1 MVKLT
6 VSRQVWQGLKN
17 IKDLK
22 QAMIYLFCYFILN
35 DVLGVGAEQIG
46 TWNQLIFRPQETPSV
61 SSKMK
66 PSNSPRLSIQSSI
79 S

>member
-35 DVLGVGAEQIG
+35 DVLGVGA
-46 TWNQLIFRPQETPSV
+46 
-61 SSKMK
+61 
-66 PSNSPRLSIQSSI
+66 I
-79 S
+79 SLGPGIS